1 MGGARA
7 PMRFAHW
14 EMKCGSPLARISFVL
29 KRTAAKNAATPPAAP
44 TEADSPLEELN
55 PQSGKTALE
64 WGQTRVRRLD
74 TGNGRAA
81 NKPAFD

>member
-7 PMRFAHW
+7 PLRFAHW
-14 EMKCGSPLARISFVL
+14 EMKCGSPLARVSFVL
-29 KRTAAKNAATPPAAP
+29 KRTAAKNAAAP

-64 WGQTRVRRLD
+64 WGQTRGRRLD
-74 TGNGRAA
+74 TGHGRAA